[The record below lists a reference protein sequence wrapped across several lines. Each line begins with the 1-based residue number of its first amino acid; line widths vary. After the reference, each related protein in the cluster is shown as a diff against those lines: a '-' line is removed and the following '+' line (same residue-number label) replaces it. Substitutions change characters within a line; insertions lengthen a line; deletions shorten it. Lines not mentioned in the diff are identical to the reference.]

1 MKFLIDAQLPP
12 GLCRWFEAH
21 GFEAQ
26 HVTDIGM
33 GSASDAD
40 IAKSA
45 EADAMILVSK
55 DEDFLTLRLPD
66 RFGLL
71 WLRCGNTTNRAL
83 AIWMSDRWERVE
95 ALLNAGER
103 FVELR

>member
-12 GLCRWFEAH
+12 GLCGWFEAR
-21 GFEAQ
+21 GFEAE
-26 HVTDIGM
+26 HVTDIGL
-33 GSASDAD
+33 GAAHDAD
-40 IAKSA
+40 IALHA
-45 EADAMILVSK
+45 ETCAMILVSK
-55 DEDFLTLRLPD
+55 DEDFLALRLPD

-83 AIWMSDRWERVE
+83 MIWMNERWELVE
-95 ALLNAGER
+95 VLLNQGER

>member
-12 GLCRWFEAH
+12 GLCRWFEAR
-21 GFEAQ
+21 GFVAQ

-33 GSASDAD
+33 GAASDVE
-40 IAKSA
+40 IANHA
-45 EADAMILVSK
+45 ETESMILISK
-55 DEDFLTLRLPD
+55 DEDFLMVRLPD

-83 AIWMSDRWERVE
+83 AIWMDDRWELVE
-95 ALLNAGER
+95 ALLNSGER